1 MTTAAAGPSRV
12 VPYASPRAKATASP
26 DAPRFGPALSLGLLI
41 ACVLIGLGARI
52 GAAIH
57 LHAWAQPRAM
67 EHKPLAT
74 SLVTEGVFA
83 YGMFGYYGPSSIQSP
98 TYPFILAMFFKLFG
112 TDTARAYQAA
122 IFFNG
127 ALGALSVLLT
137 YLMCRSLKL
146 GRAVALLAAGLV
158 AVWPT
163 QVYSAT
169 VAQAICLIVCC
180 VVATIWLFHRAVD
193 TGRVAPWVAFGV
205 IGCITAMTEP
215 VLLPFMA
222 FSGILILFWRTL
234 PIAIRIRNAVLL
246 LLCAFCCFAP
256 WTLRNYMVHGVLM
269 PSFKSGVNLNLW
281 KTNNDYA
288 SGTDR
293 PVIADEEKQRR
304 AELDAAELRSNSI
317 DLDRMFGRLTLE
329 QRAALYGKTEVER
342 EALFGQWVKEWRDKN
357 PGRVWQLNWTR
368 FVKTVWYEADNPQAA
383 STIYIATRTALLIFT
398 PIGLIL
404 CIVLKRR
411 WLVPAMIVCTAI
423 GVHTLTIAA
432 ARFIFPH
439 EPWQIAMLSLPIVA
453 AAWKVGLVRRADV
466 LEDDASLSPYPGR
479 GPG

>member
-12 VPYASPRAKATASP
+12 VPYASPRQQPAPSP
-26 DAPRFGPALSLGLLI
+26 DAPRFGPALSLGLLV

-52 GAAIH
+52 AAAVH
-57 LHAWAQPRAM
+57 LQAWNQPRAM

-98 TYPFILAMFFKLFG
+98 TYPFILATFFELFG

-127 ALGALSVLLT
+127 FLGALSVALT

-169 VAQAICLIVCC
+169 VAQAICLIVCG

-193 TGRVAPWVAFGV
+193 TGRVVPWVAFGI
-205 IGCITAMTEP
+205 IGCVSALTEP

-222 FSGILILFWRTL
+222 LSGVIILFWRTL
-234 PIAIRIRNAVLL
+234 PVALRFRNAALL
-246 LLCAFCCFAP
+246 LLCAFCVFGP
-256 WTLRNYMVHGVLM
+256 WTLRNYMVHGKFM
-269 PSFKSGVNLNLW
+269 PGFKSGVNLNLW

-293 PVIADEEKQRR
+293 PVIPEDEKQRR
-304 AELDAAELRSNSI
+304 ENLEATELRSNAI

-329 QRAALYGKTEVER
+329 QRAALYGKSETER
-342 EALFGQWVKEWRDKN
+342 EELFGQWVKDWRAKN
-357 PGRVWQLNWTR
+357 SARVWQLNWTR

-383 STIYIATRTALLIFT
+383 STVYVATRTVLMCIT
-398 PIGLIL
+398 PIGVLACIL
-404 CIVLKRR
+404 LRRR
-411 WLVPAMIVCTAI
+411 WVVPGVILCTAI
-423 GVHTLTIAA
+423 AVHTLTIAA

-439 EPWQIAMLSLPIVA
+439 EPWQIAMLSLVVA
-453 AAWKVGLVRRADV
+453 IIAWKIGLLKRADV
-466 LEDDASLSPYPGR
+466 LEDAPA
-479 GPG
+479 